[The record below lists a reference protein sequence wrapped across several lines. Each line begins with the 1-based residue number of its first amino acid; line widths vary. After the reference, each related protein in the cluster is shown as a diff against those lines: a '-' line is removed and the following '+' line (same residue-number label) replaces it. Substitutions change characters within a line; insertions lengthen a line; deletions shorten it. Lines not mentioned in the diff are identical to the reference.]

1 VAKEKVA
8 EAISEYKKAIDLF
21 AAQKDKKEAEGYLYL
36 AVAYS
41 LIEKQE
47 AAFDACKKAVE
58 INPELEDGHYF
69 FGVCYYKKN
78 MFDEATAE
86 LKKTIQL
93 NPKSEKAHSILLA
106 IYDKLGNS
114 EGVFEENR
122 ILKQLEMER
131 RER

>member
-1 VAKEKVA
+1 MQFLNIKSDRIVCCEKR
-8 EAISEYKKAIDLF
+8 
-21 AAQKDKKEAEGYLYL
+21 QKEAEGYLYL

-47 AAFDACKKAVE
+47 EAFNACKKAVE

-78 MFDEATAE
+78 MFDEAIAE
-86 LKKTIQL
+86 LKKTVQL

-106 IYDKLGNS
+106 IYDKLGNT